1 MSSGKFNN
9 ELFRSLDGIVVRCLT
24 VTSIFCY
31 LVMLLLVFS
40 SVVIRFFKLDSN
52 ILSFNV
58 WSYDITNICV
68 IWMVYMGAVIGVRN
82 NDHIGVAMIKDG
94 LKKRNPGA
102 GKILSVFNALLALV
116 VILFFGKA
124 VFSALMAAR
133 TQLLP
138 RLPIMKFWWVLPI
151 FAAFILMAIYMLAN
165 VLHSLLENT
174 KMKTDPIVKPNGE
187 TL

>member
-1 MSSGKFNN
+1 MMTQRMSSGKSMK
-9 ELFRSLDGIVVRCLT
+9 ETLGALDGIVVRCLT

-31 LVMLLLVFS
+31 VGVLLLVFT
-40 SVVIRFFKLDSN
+40 SVTIRFLKLDSN

-58 WSYDITNICV
+58 WSYDVTNIGV

-82 NDHIGVAMIKDG
+82 SDHISVTMIKDG
-94 LKKRNPGA
+94 LKKRNPMA
-102 GKILSVFNALLALV
+102 GKVLWVFNDLLGLV
-116 VILFFGKA
+116 VIVFFGKA

-151 FAAFILMAIYMLAN
+151 FGAFVLMAAYMLAN
-165 VLHSLLENT
+165 ILREFAKNT
-174 KMKTDPIVKPNGE
+174 STDG
-187 TL
+187 TGR